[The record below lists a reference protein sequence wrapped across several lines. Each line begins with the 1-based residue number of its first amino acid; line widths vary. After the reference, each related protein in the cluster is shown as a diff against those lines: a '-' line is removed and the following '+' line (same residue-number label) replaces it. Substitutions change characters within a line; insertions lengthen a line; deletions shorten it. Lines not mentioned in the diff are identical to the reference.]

1 MAYVPTKGDTDYPGA
16 DGIKTAAQLGVVKF
30 ALANAGAD
38 VTGNDTAF
46 TLDFKVLAT
55 KAGTYP
61 VELNVLSQTNTN
73 ATTLNCVG
81 KNGAIVIA
89 GSDVTTEATTQVTTE
104 ATTVTETTT
113 KRSDVTTEATT
124 ATETTTKRPSSGGGG
139 GGGGGSSHKA
149 TTTTTTV
156 ETTTEATT
164 GNIDIPSKD
173 DKPVVINP
181 DNGISINPPT
191 NKDENFQG
199 L

>member
-61 VELNVLSQTNTN
+61 VELNVLSAANTN

-113 KRSDVTTEATT
+113 KRSDVTTRQLQLQKLLLRDQVVVAVAVVAVVQAT
-124 ATETTTKRPSSGGGG
+124 KLL
-139 GGGGGSSHKA
+139 
-149 TTTTTTV
+149 
-156 ETTTEATT
+156 
-164 GNIDIPSKD
+164 
-173 DKPVVINP
+173 
-181 DNGISINPPT
+181 
-191 NKDENFQG
+191 QQ
-199 L
+199 LLL